1 MKREDVLTVDR
12 QKNKQFLPQGKRA
25 QKEFIRDLL
34 AKNQDKF
41 EELFEELAEH
51 DPKAW
56 LMLYQDMQ
64 KHIVPKQ
71 SQVNVAVGI
80 NKDFQ
85 ELQAL
90 ACTKTD
96 NPLGIGV
103 QPVPMIMDADFQ
115 ELPDPEKDFEP

>member
-1 MKREDVLTVDR
+1 MNDDLLRIKDR
-12 QKNKQFLPQGKRA
+12 KKQMLPVGKRA

-34 AKNQDKF
+34 AKNQEKF
-41 EELFEELAEH
+41 EELFDEMAEH

-80 NKDFQ
+80 NKDFRD
-85 ELQAL
+85 LQAL
-90 ACTKTD
+90 AITKTD
-96 NPLGIGV
+96 DPLSRRSSC
-103 QPVPMIMDADFQ
+103 AD
-115 ELPDPEKDFEP
+115 D

>member
-1 MKREDVLTVDR
+1 MNDELFSV
-12 QKNKQFLPQGKRA
+12 KNKKKQLLPVGKRA

-41 EELFEELAEH
+41 EELFDEMAEH

-56 LMLYQDMQ
+56 LMLYHDMQ

-80 NKDFQ
+80 NKDFRD
-85 ELQAL
+85 LQAL
-90 ACTKTD
+90 AVTKTD
-96 NPLGIGV
+96 DPLALGTR
-103 QPVPMIMDADFQ
+103 PVAMIEDADFQ
-115 ELPDPEKDFEP
+115 ELPDPEKDDAL

>member
-1 MKREDVLTVDR
+1 MATKKLDDIPSVADKRKKL
-12 QKNKQFLPQGKRA
+12 LPQGKKA

-41 EELFEELAEH
+41 AELFDELAEH

-56 LMLYQDMQ
+56 LLLYHDMQ

-71 SQVNVAVGI
+71 QQVNVAVGI

-85 ELQAL
+85 ELVAL
-90 ACTKTD
+90 STTKTD
-96 NPLGIGV
+96 DPLAIGAESV
-103 QPVPMIMDADFQ
+103 EKIEDADYE
-115 ELPDPEKDFEP
+115 ELKEYEGL

>member
-1 MKREDVLTVDR
+1 MNDDLLTIKER
-12 QKNKQFLPQGKRA
+12 KKQILPSGKRA

-34 AKNQDKF
+34 AKNQEKF
-41 EELFEELAEH
+41 EELFEEMAEH

-56 LMLYQDMQ
+56 LYLYQDMQ

-80 NKDFQ
+80 NKDFRD
-85 ELQAL
+85 LQAL

-96 NPLGIGV
+96 DPLSLGATPV
-103 QPVPMIMDADFQ
+103 QMIEDADFQ
-115 ELPDPEKDFEP
+115 ELPNPEKDFRL